1 MLVEEHILVQSAY
14 DLLCSSP
21 ETALSSNESV
31 FASLYVSVLFIV
43 TFWLS
48 FRVKHNP
55 KIK

>member
-21 ETALSSNESV
+21 GTALSSNESV